1 MFGLCRL
8 LTMDMI
14 TSELFG
20 WFRMITTL
28 YLADGEMMR
37 FWLLLVKSIINQVMQ
52 KLTDHSKNKHTDAD
66 LLHALCVPPGG
77 MELFTGNIRKQKAFA
92 SLVRQQK
99 GSW

>member
-14 TSELFG
+14 TPELFG
-20 WFRMITTL
+20 WFRMIITL

-52 KLTDHSKNKHTDAD
+52 KLADYSKN
-66 LLHALCVPPGG
+66 
-77 MELFTGNIRKQKAFA
+77 RKT
-92 SLVRQQK
+92 
-99 GSW
+99 

>member
-20 WFRMITTL
+20 WFRMIITL

-52 KLTDHSKNKHTDAD
+52 KLTDNSENKQTCAVR
-66 LLHALCVPPGG
+66 CG
-77 MELFTGNIRKQKAFA
+77 MR
-92 SLVRQQK
+92 SLVC
-99 GSW
+99 